1 MVPVVFRFF
10 LRMKLYFNSAP
21 VAEQEEKVH
30 DPDHAVVV
38 QIGRAT
44 RRTRHVAR
52 PPRRQQEQQVEE
64 ADRFVL
70 VEVAEDRDVERE
82 GE

>member
-1 MVPVVFRFF
+1 MVRFFFGFF
-10 LRMKLYFNSAP
+10 LRMKNCLNSAP
-21 VAEQEEKVH
+21 VAQEDEQVL
-30 DPDHAVVV
+30 DPHIAVVV

-52 PPRRQQEQQVEE
+52 PPGAQQLEE
-64 ADRFVL
+64 IRDADRSVL

>member
-1 MVPVVFRFF
+1 MPS
-10 LRMKLYFNSAP
+10 LQGPLLSP
-21 VAEQEEKVH
+21 VAQQEEEVR
-30 DPDHAVVV
+30 DPDFAVVV

-52 PPRRQQEQQVEE
+52 PPRRQQEQQVHD
-64 ADRFVL
+64 ADSSIL